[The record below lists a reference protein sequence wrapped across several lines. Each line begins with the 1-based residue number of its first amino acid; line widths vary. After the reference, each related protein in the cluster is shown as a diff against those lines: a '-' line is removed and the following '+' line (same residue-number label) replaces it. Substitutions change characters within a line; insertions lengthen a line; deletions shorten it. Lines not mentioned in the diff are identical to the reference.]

1 MTTVAIPARL
11 DWLRAHEAGRDGLA
25 ALPGGLAEC
34 AEQWSLSIGQPYA
47 YSYVSLVCPVT
58 RGDGTPAVL
67 KLQFPEPDSVHEA
80 AALRAW
86 DGAGAVR
93 LLAHDQQRS
102 ALLMEQCRPGTP
114 LSTVDAEAALSV
126 FIDLMPRLWRP
137 AAGPFA
143 AGAAVAERWVEELPQ
158 RWLAAGRPCERRLLE
173 AAVAALR
180 QLSSSQGE
188 QVLLN
193 QDLHVNNVLRAER
206 EPWLV
211 IDPKPLLGERE
222 LAVAALVRDYGLG
235 HGRREVWHRLD
246 RLCAEL
252 VLNRERA

>member
-1 MTTVAIPARL
+1 M
-11 DWLRAHEAGRDGLA
+11 LRPDG
-25 ALPGGLAEC
+25 
-34 AEQWSLSIGQPYA
+34 S
-47 YSYVSLVCPVT
+47 
-58 RGDGTPAVL
+58 PAVL
-67 KLQFPEPDSVHEA
+67 KLQFPEADSSLEA
-80 AALRAW
+80 AALHTW

-93 LLAHDQQRS
+93 LLAHDQQRL

-114 LSTVDAEAALSV
+114 LSTQPPDVALSV
-126 FIDLMPRLWRP
+126 FIDLIPRLWRP
-137 AAGPFA
+137 ATGPFTTA
-143 AGAAVAERWVEELPQ
+143 AERADRWARDLPS
-158 RWLAAGRPCERRLLE
+158 RWLAAGQPCERKLID
-173 AAVAALR
+173 AAVTAL
-180 QLSSSQGE
+180 QELSPSQGE

-222 LAVAALVRDYGLG
+222 LAVAALARDYGLG

-252 VLNRERA
+252 GVDRERARGWSMAYAVVWAFLDEEGMSRHFDTTRWLLL